1 MDAAPHRAEA
11 QAMGERDAEAKPRW
25 LILAPFL
32 FVTLWSGGFTAIAV
46 SLPHVEPL
54 TLQVLRYAAVVA
66 LLAPLWLVV
75 RPPVPDRAT
84 LWHLARIGLLVQF
97 AYFASMNLAMKAG
110 MGAATI
116 ALLIGLQPVAV
127 AVLAPRVTG
136 DPQLDARGWTGLSL
150 GVLGAGLVILS
161 GSGFAA
167 SGWVGLFFAMLAL
180 ATMTAGALL
189 ERRGGRPTHLVTA
202 NLVMCAVALLATLPL
217 AFFLETMRVDWA
229 PGLFAGLAYLVL
241 VNSLISLSLLF
252 AMLRHGEAARAS
264 SVFFLVPPL
273 AALIAWLVMG
283 EGMTGQALLGT
294 AVAVVGVALV
304 VRKPRR

>member
-1 MDAAPHRAEA
+1 
-11 QAMGERDAEAKPRW
+11 MGTPSTKTAPRW
-25 LILAPFL
+25 LVIAPFL

-66 LLAPLWLVV
+66 LLAPLWLVL
-75 RPPVPDRAT
+75 RPSLPGRAT
-84 LWHLARIGLLVQF
+84 FWHLARMGLLVQF

-110 MGAATI
+110 MGAGTI

-136 DPQLDARGWTGLSL
+136 DPPLDARGWAGLGL
-150 GVLGAGLVILS
+150 GVVGAALVILS
-161 GSGFAA
+161 GSGLAA

-189 ERRGGRPTHLVTA
+189 ERRGGQGTHLVTA

-217 AFFLETMRVDWA
+217 AFALETMRVDWA

-273 AALIAWLVMG
+273 AALIAWAVMG
-283 EGMTGQALLGT
+283 EAMAGQAIIGT
-294 AVAVVGVALV
+294 AVAVLGVALV
-304 VRKPRR
+304 VRRR

>member
-1 MDAAPHRAEA
+1 
-11 QAMGERDAEAKPRW
+11 MGTPSTKTAPRW
-25 LILAPFL
+25 LVIAPFL

-66 LLAPLWLVV
+66 LLAPLWLVL
-75 RPPVPDRAT
+75 RPPLPGRAT
-84 LWHLARIGLLVQF
+84 LWHLARMGLLVQF

-110 MGAATI
+110 MGAGTI

-136 DPQLDARGWTGLSL
+136 DPPLDARGWAGLGL
-150 GVLGAGLVILS
+150 GVVGAALVILS
-161 GSGFAA
+161 GSGLAA

-189 ERRGGRPTHLVTA
+189 ERRGGKGTHLVTA

-217 AFFLETMRVDWA
+217 AFLLESMRVDWA

-273 AALIAWLVMG
+273 AALIAWAVMG
-283 EGMTGQALLGT
+283 EAMAGQAIIGT
-294 AVAVVGVALV
+294 AVAVLGVALV
-304 VRKPRR
+304 VRRR